1 MHILKETKEK
11 YKMSVKFKPNEIVVD
26 RATKVKTKKVF
37 PIAGVKTSEL
47 VELCT
52 KPDADL
58 RSGERKTRA
67 KARNELIKRGVSV

>member
-11 YKMSVKFKPNEIVVD
+11 YKMSVKFKPNEVVD

>member
-1 MHILKETKEK
+1 MHILKETKET
-11 YKMSVKFKPNEIVVD
+11 YTMSVKFKPNEIVVD

-52 KPDADL
+52 KSDSDL
-58 RSGERKTRA
+58 RRGERKTRA